1 MRFALVTI
9 LLVFVGCS
17 AKPEPKVADEAYI
30 TKMKFCKR
38 ECIQDQFTIF
48 HNNGKSWGT
57 GSSSMNGIQETEI
70 MKKVESQCEELL
82 EGEKCC
88 QLGRGYSTG
97 LPYNPDIISYRLGY
111 SDFGI
116 CK

>member
-1 MRFALVTI
+1 MRFALIVPF
-9 LLVFVGCS
+9 LVFVGCS
-17 AKPEPKVADEAYI
+17 AKQESKVVDEDYV
-30 TKMKFCKR
+30 TQMKFCKR
-38 ECIQDQFTIF
+38 ECIQDQFTVF

-70 MKKVESQCEELL
+70 MKKVEDQCKEFL

-88 QLGRGYSTG
+88 HDGGHASI
-97 LPYNPDIISYRLGY
+97 LPYRPEVLSYRFRN
-111 SDFGI
+111 SDFGV